1 MISRVVKKGL
11 MPAFV
16 VFGVIAA
23 AIFAPAVAS
32 ASQRLGTAMAS
43 YSNPAV
49 CYAYPACAIYTTDA
63 FGPVHEDQ
71 HSPELRNFAVFPGD
85 FVRAAHFAPAT
96 APGTKAP
103 YSGLTLDAF
112 GGLHPYNPGAQNPGS
127 NCGIT
132 GTPPCA
138 PSSAALVVGQE
149 PSFNFDIA
157 RDFVFLPNGTGGYEI
172 DGYGGIHPFSLGP
185 NPMPPAAGQY
195 PYYPGRDLA
204 KKITILSSGTG
215 GYEIDAFGGIHPWS
229 AVGGTLPA
237 QETQEPYYPN
247 LNIARDLWLDP
258 ASTAA
263 SSSGYELDGYGGF
276 HPWAA
281 GTAILPVQMSDYPYY
296 PGVDIARIMWFQPNA
311 SSSSS
316 TGYQLDG
323 YGGIHPFNTADNVR
337 PPDFTDYAY
346 WAGRDIARAL
356 FGSS

>member
-1 MISRVVKKGL
+1 
-11 MPAFV
+11 
-16 VFGVIAA
+16 
-23 AIFAPAVAS
+23 
-32 ASQRLGTAMAS
+32 
-43 YSNPAV
+43 
-49 CYAYPACAIYTTDA
+49 
-63 FGPVHEDQ
+63 
-71 HSPELRNFAVFPGD
+71 
-85 FVRAAHFAPAT
+85 
-96 APGTKAP
+96 
-103 YSGLTLDAF
+103 
-112 GGLHPYNPGAQNPGS
+112 
-127 NCGIT
+127 
-132 GTPPCA
+132 
-138 PSSAALVVGQE
+138 
-149 PSFNFDIA
+149 
-157 RDFVFLPNGTGGYEI
+157 
-172 DGYGGIHPFSLGP
+172 
-185 NPMPPAAGQY
+185 MPPAAGQY

-204 KKITILSSGTG
+204 KQITILSDGTG

>member
-32 ASQRLGTAMAS
+32 ASKRLGTAMAS

-195 PYYPGRDLA
+195 PYYPG
-204 KKITILSSGTG
+204 
-215 GYEIDAFGGIHPWS
+215 
-229 AVGGTLPA
+229 
-237 QETQEPYYPN
+237 
-247 LNIARDLWLDP
+247 
-258 ASTAA
+258 
-263 SSSGYELDGYGGF
+263 
-276 HPWAA
+276 
-281 GTAILPVQMSDYPYY
+281 
-296 PGVDIARIMWFQPNA
+296 VDIARIMWFQPNA